1 VSPVKLCLTAAFTR
15 ANRVIPVASSRVDH
29 HREELKMRVLTAF
42 FVLCAI
48 AFVAADDSKKDDP
61 KKEETKLK
69 GKWTAVS
76 VKVAGKATPDGD
88 VKHFKF
94 TFEEKTF
101 IHVVRGNVLEGEY
114 SFDDS
119 KSPKTIDLDIKK
131 GRAEGKK
138 QLAIF
143 KIAGDKLTIV
153 AAMPGEKDRPT
164 SFKLEEGNSLIEGVF
179 ERDKP

>member
-76 VKVAGKATPDGD
+76 VKVAGQATPDGD
-88 VKHFKF
+88 VKQFKF
-94 TFEEKTF
+94 AFEEKTF
-101 IHVVRGNVLEGEY
+101 THVVRGNVLEGEY

-131 GRAEGKK
+131 GRGEGKT

-143 KIAGDKLTIV
+143 KIEGDKLTIV

-164 SFKLEEGNSLIEGVF
+164 SFELKEGSDLIEAVF